1 MTIEQLKISGIEKE
15 INFAFAKSGGKGGQ
29 HVNKTESKAELY
41 FNIGES
47 NILPEFSKKIIYEKL
62 KNRINEKGELV
73 LSDETSRS
81 QHTNKANVIEKFYE
95 LLAASL
101 KQKKKRRPTKPSKS
115 SKAKKK
121 SDKIHH
127 KKIKAMRR
135 GDF

>member
-47 NILPEFSKKIIYEKL
+47 TILPEFSKKIIYEKL
-62 KNRINEKGELV
+62 KNRINDKGELV
-73 LSDETSRS
+73 LADETSRS

-95 LLAASL
+95 LIAAAL

-127 KKIKAMRR
+127 KKIKALRR